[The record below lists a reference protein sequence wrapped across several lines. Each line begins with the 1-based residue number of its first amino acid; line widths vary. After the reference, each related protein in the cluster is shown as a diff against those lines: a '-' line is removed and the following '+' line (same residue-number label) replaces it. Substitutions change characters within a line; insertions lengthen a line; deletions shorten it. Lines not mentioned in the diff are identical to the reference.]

1 MRKMVR
7 KTTVRWTPISLDMNT
22 SKILVGQRDWRIGRI
37 PFAQKKFRPTGYQ
50 GRGIG

>member
-1 MRKMVR
+1 
-7 KTTVRWTPISLDMNT
+7 MNT

-50 GRGIG
+50 GKGIGWLRDGSNLSREQRI